1 MEFEENT
8 EKYHDNYNENSFWD
22 KIKAFARKAGIK
34 LIYLAL
40 LLFYTLQSGNLSLTD
55 KAIIYGALGYFI
67 LPIDLIPDW
76 IPVIGLSDDFGTLMY
91 AYKRIK
97 ENITDEIRE
106 KAEIKLMEIFGNFDK
121 AEIEGL

>member
-40 LLFYTLQSGNLSLTD
+40 LLFYTLQSGNLSLKD

-121 AEIEGL
+121 VEIEGL

>member
-1 MEFEENT
+1 MEYEENT
-8 EKYHDNYNENSFWD
+8 EKYQDNYSENSFWN
-22 KIKAFARKAGIK
+22 KIKGFARKAGIK

-40 LLFYTLQSGNLSLTD
+40 LLFYTLESGNLSLAD

-76 IPVIGLSDDFGTLMY
+76 IPIIGLSDDFGTLMY

>member
-1 MEFEENT
+1 MELEENT
-8 EKYHDNYNENSFWD
+8 EKYQENYSESSFWD
-22 KIKAFARKAGIK
+22 KIKKFARKAGIK

-40 LLFYTLQSGNLSLTD
+40 LLFYTLQSGNLSLKD